1 MTAKCIGI
9 DRVGAAF
16 RRCLSCQRAFA
27 STGTHERVCPRCKES
42 EEWLSAAAEFHLT
55 PAETLG
61 SGE

>member
-1 MTAKCIGI
+1 MTAKCIITG
-9 DRVGAAF
+9 RASAAS
-16 RRCLSCQRAFA
+16 RRCLSCQGIFA

-55 PAETLG
+55 PVEIVG